1 MLLSNANEK
10 WKSYECKRLDR
21 GGGRLKANRE
31 CCILGKSVLLPKR
44 EKKGTSM
51 KGLAFIMMAEVLAA
65 VE

>member
-10 WKSYECKRLDR
+10 WKSYECKRLGR
-21 GGGRLKANRE
+21 GGGELKANRE
-31 CCILGKSVLLPKR
+31 CCILSKSVLLPT
-44 EKKGTSM
+44 KKKKTSM